1 MEILT
6 SILPIPVLAEIPD
19 YGVDNALQILQN
31 YSFISNKLGESFQTL
46 WDNIIF
52 DTTSSYW
59 QAVVAGA
66 LDFSLLGLIF
76 YAWNGFKIDNDKRQ
90 KIVIDGA
97 VMVLIL
103 AILLGGNGLLTSKI
117 LAVTRSFDVSLSRTL
132 ATTQVLDLTIADAL
146 KNISLSQTSQDQVNR
161 LLAECQVLQGDEA
174 IECLEKQIPE
184 VEKIVTLAEAQD
196 PLLNNPAAKYAKGML
211 GYIKGIVTN
220 SAQGDALK
228 VAARLSN
235 NLFFGNPVIMGIVKL
250 VFGGIQ
256 LAFNFALEV
265 ASILHALLLPLVIG
279 IIFTP
284 IGPKYVETW
293 VQGYIQLVLIK
304 FLYIALIGLTAEA
317 IVLSEAQFATG
328 MAFLIFSSVL
338 GPMVAFYMAQGG
350 GAQLAK
356 FAAARTISALSN
368 TVQAGASLAT
378 AGAGGMGSMLG
389 KSLAGKGLARRST
402 RPRTSTR

>member
-1 MEILT
+1 MELLSLSLT
-6 SILPIPVLAEIPD
+6 HVQYLAELPD

-31 YSFISNKLGESFQTL
+31 YSLISNKLGESFQTL
-46 WDNIIF
+46 WDNVIF

-59 QAVVAGA
+59 LAVVAGA

-76 YAWNGFKIDNDKRQ
+76 YAWNGFKADNDKRP
-90 KIVIDGA
+90 KIIIDGA
-97 VMVLIL
+97 IMVLIL
-103 AILLGGNGLLTSKI
+103 ALLLGGNGLLTSKV
-117 LAVTRSFDVSLSRTL
+117 LAVTRSFDVNLSRTL

-174 IECLEKQIPE
+174 IDCLEKQIPE
-184 VEKIVTLAEAQD
+184 VEKIVALAEAQD

-211 GYIKGIVTN
+211 GYIKGVVTN

-356 FAAARTISALSN
+356 FAAARTISTLSN
-368 TVQAGASLAT
+368 TVQAGASIAT

-402 RPRTSTR
+402 RPRT